1 LERVCPDGW
10 LAGATAVLTFKAPAP
25 RPSKEIPV
33 FGKPLSYFLGLQA
46 PALIAILVVFL
57 IRLVM
62 SMAGVPDSAG
72 KILSITSILI
82 LALPYYALLAKRE
95 GLTFKHLYAMCFVQ
109 GLFSQTLVALAI
121 VLGII
126 TGHDNIYTIP
136 DFYPPS
142 QGGTPL
148 PVDGKNWGHA
158 AAHVVFAGALVLPL
172 ATWAVTSLL
181 LVVARRVKSW

>member
-1 LERVCPDGW
+1 M
-10 LAGATAVLTFKAPAP
+10 
-25 RPSKEIPV
+25 
-33 FGKPLSYFLGLQA
+33 FGKSLSYFLGLQA

-57 IRLVM
+57 VRLVM

-72 KILSITSILI
+72 KILSIMSVVI
-82 LALPYYALLAKRE
+82 LALPYYALVAKRE

-109 GLFSQTLVALAI
+109 GVFSQTLVALAI

-136 DFYPPS
+136 EFYPPS

-148 PVDGKNWGHA
+148 PLDGKNWGHA
-158 AAHVVFAGALVLPL
+158 GAHILFAGALVLPL
-172 ATWAVTSLL
+172 LTWPISSLL
-181 LVVARRVKSW
+181 LVAARKVKSW

>member
-1 LERVCPDGW
+1 M
-10 LAGATAVLTFKAPAP
+10 
-25 RPSKEIPV
+25 
-33 FGKPLSYFLGLQA
+33 FGKPMAYYLRLQA
-46 PALIAILVVFL
+46 PALIAITAVFL

-72 KILSITSILI
+72 KILSITFVLI

-109 GLFSQTLVALAI
+109 GVFSQTLVALAI
-121 VLGII
+121 VLAIF

-136 DFYPPS
+136 DFYPAS

-148 PVDGKNWGHA
+148 PVDGKNWMHA
-158 AAHVVFAGALVLPL
+158 AAHVIFAGALALPL
-172 ATWAVTSLL
+172 VSWAVSSVL
-181 LVVARRVKSW
+181 LVIARKVKSW

>member
-1 LERVCPDGW
+1 M
-10 LAGATAVLTFKAPAP
+10 
-25 RPSKEIPV
+25 
-33 FGKPLSYFLGLQA
+33 FGKPMAYYLRLQA
-46 PALIAILVVFL
+46 PALIAITAVFL

-72 KILSITSILI
+72 KILSITFVLI

-109 GLFSQTLVALAI
+109 GVFSQTLVALAI
-121 VLGII
+121 VLAIF

-136 DFYPPS
+136 DFYPAS

-148 PVDGKNWGHA
+148 PVDGKNWMHA
-158 AAHVVFAGALVLPL
+158 AAHVIFVGALALPL
-172 ATWAVTSLL
+172 VSWAVSSVL
-181 LVVARRVKSW
+181 LVIARKVKSW